1 MMTIESTRCCDDV
14 ALWPDGSW
22 ATLGDISNGDYH
34 WKSDDY
40 EIISYLETER
50 LTAPG
55 VYE

>member
-1 MMTIESTRCCDDV
+1 MTNASPRCCDDV

-50 LTAPG
+50 LTALG